1 MPSSYSPNL
10 KIELIAVGE
19 QTDAWGGTTNDNFEN
34 VFEEA
39 ITGMA
44 TAIFPADADYD
55 WATGYVNSVGSQ
67 AQRNLVIEVQGTLSA
82 TRSLIVPT
90 IEKQYLIHNNTLG
103 GQAILVK
110 TVAGTGIIVPNGQR
124 AHLFVNGTNVI
135 AVVDYF
141 PTIRAGSATLDTALP
156 VTSGGTG
163 STSLATITVGTAT
176 NIAGGAANRIPY
188 NTGAGVT
195 SFVVAPTSP
204 NTLLEWDGSA
214 FVWSALPSTVGS
226 FSAGT
231 TGLTPNTPTT
241 GAVVLGGTLAIANGG
256 TGQATANAALN
267 ALLPTQ
273 TGNAGEYL
281 TTDGSNTSWA
291 AIPAGTTFS
300 AGTTGFTPNSATS
313 GAVTLA
319 GTLNIANG
327 GSGQT
332 TAQAAMNAFAGA
344 VTSGSYLRGNGT
356 NVVMSAIQAAD
367 VPVLNQN
374 TTGSAAALSGGA
386 ANRIPYNTAAAATSF
401 IAAPTSSGTF
411 LQWGGTI
418 FSWTTPVTSLNT
430 GTTGLIA
437 SPFAAGQAA
446 TGALTLTGT
455 LNIANGGTGQTT
467 ANAALNALLPSQT
480 SQNGKY
486 LTTDGTNTS
495 WATVSS
501 GVTSFSTGS
510 TGLTPAT
517 ATTGA
522 VTLGGILSA
531 SNGGTGANNLSFPSG
546 PTTLVGTTSGQ
557 TLTNKRITKRVSSST
572 TVTSPLA
579 WDSDSY
585 DQFVITAQAT
595 NLTINADSGSPTDG
609 QTIVFRIKDNGV
621 ARTLTWTTG
630 TNRSF
635 RAIGLALPSTTVA
648 NKILYVGAI
657 FNAADLRWDV
667 VSTAQ
672 EI

>member
-44 TAIFPADADYD
+44 TATFPADADYD
-55 WATGYVNSVGSQ
+55 WATGFVNSVGSQ

-90 IEKQYLIHNNTLG
+90 IQKQYLIHNNTLG

-110 TVAGTGIIVPNGQR
+110 TVAGTGITVPNGQR
-124 AHLFVNGTNVI
+124 AHLYVDGTDVI
-135 AVVDYF
+135 AVVTYF
-141 PTIRAGSATLDTALP
+141 PTLRIGSATLDTPLP
-156 VTSGGTG
+156 VASGGTG

-195 SFVVAPTSP
+195 SFLVAPTVA

-214 FVWSALPSTVGS
+214 FVWSALPATVGS

-256 TGQATANAALN
+256 TGHTTANAALN

-281 TTDGSNTSWA
+281 TTDGANTSWA

-300 AGTTGFTPNSATS
+300 AGTTGFTPNTATS

-327 GSGQT
+327 GSGQV

-344 VTSGSYLRGNGT
+344 TTSGSYLRGNGT

-367 VPVLNQN
+367 VPTLNQN

-386 ANRIPYNTAAAATSF
+386 ANRIPYNTAAATTAFIDAPVFSNRFLEWTGSAFAWSSISFTGVTSF
-401 IAAPTSSGTF
+401 SA
-411 LQWGGTI
+411 
-418 FSWTTPVTSLNT
+418 
-430 GTTGLIA
+430 GTTGFT
-437 SPFAAGQAA
+437 PN
-446 TGALTLTGT
+446 TGLTGNITLAGT

-467 ANAALNALLPSQT
+467 ANAALNALLPNQT
-480 SQNGKY
+480 GQTNKY
-486 LTTDGTNTS
+486 LLTDGTNTS
-495 WATVSS
+495 W
-501 GVTSFSTGS
+501 GLPVTSFSTGS
-510 TGLTPAT
+510 TGLVAGAT
-517 ATTGA
+517 GT
-522 VTLGGILSA
+522 VTLSGVLSA
-531 SNGGTGANNLSFPSG
+531 NNGGTGKTDISYPSG
-546 PTTLVGTTSGQ
+546 AYTAVGTTVAQ
-557 TLTNKRITKRVSSST
+557 VLTNKRITKRVSSST
-572 TVTSPLA
+572 TVTSPLT
-579 WDSDSY
+579 WDSDNY

-595 NLTINADSGSPTDG
+595 NLTINADSGTPTDG

>member
-44 TAIFPADADYD
+44 TAAFPADADYD
-55 WATGYVNSVGSQ
+55 WATGFVNSVGSQ

-110 TVAGTGIIVPNGQR
+110 TVAGTGITIPNGQR
-124 AHLFVNGTNVI
+124 AHLYVNGTDVI
-135 AVVDYF
+135 AVVNYF
-141 PTIRAGSATLDTALP
+141 PTVRAGSATLDTALP

-214 FVWSALPSTVGS
+214 FVWSALPATVGS

-300 AGTTGFTPNSATS
+300 AGTTGFTPNTATS

-367 VPVLNQN
+367 VPTLNQN
-374 TTGSAAALSGGA
+374 TTG
-386 ANRIPYNTAAAATSF
+386 TASN
-401 IAAPTSSGTF
+401 
-411 LQWGGTI
+411 
-418 FSWTTPVTSLNT
+418 VT
-430 GTTGLIA
+430 GTVA
-437 SPFAAGQAA
+437 V
-446 TGALTLTGT
+446 
-455 LNIANGGTGQTT
+455 ANGGTGQTT
-467 ANAALNALLPSQT
+467 ANAALNALLPSQA
-480 SQNGKY
+480 SNNGKY
-486 LTTDGTNTS
+486 LTTDGSNTS
-495 WATVSS
+495 WATVTG
-501 GVTSFSTGS
+501 GVTTFSGGT

-517 ATTGA
+517 ATSGA
-522 VTLGGILSA
+522 ITLAGTLGTA
-531 SNGGTGANNLSFPSG
+531 NGGSGQTNLTYPTGPE
-546 PTTLVGTTSGQ
+546 TLVGLAATQ
-557 TLTNKRITKRVSSST
+557 TLTNKRITKRVSSTSSFLSPFSWNSDNFDQYVSLAQST
-572 TVTSPLA
+572 S
-579 WDSDSY
+579 
-585 DQFVITAQAT
+585 
-595 NLTINADSGSPTDG
+595 LTISADSGTPTDG
-609 QTIVFRIKDNGV
+609 QTVVFRIKDNGS
-621 ARTLTWTTG
+621 ARSLTWTTG
-630 TNRSF
+630 VSKGF
-635 RAIGLALPSTTVA
+635 RAVGTVLPTTTVA
-648 NKILYVGAI
+648 NKVLYVGAI
-657 FNAADLRWDV
+657 YNTSDVRWDV
-667 VSTAQ
+667 VAVAQ
-672 EI
+672 EA